1 VLQALINNRSYRLD
15 IKVDDLCSQAN
26 GFNVQPCKGDGK
38 LKSTRART
46 PRVQEQHAASPLD
59 ERFVRMTSDDRRDF
73 RGFRIEIQLIGIMQ
87 HVDVVTAEFH
97 ELRGRQ
103 VLARAAFV
111 DISQNRG
118 DRR

>member
-1 VLQALINNRSYRLD
+1 
-15 IKVDDLCSQAN
+15 
-26 GFNVQPCKGDGK
+26 
-38 LKSTRART
+38 
-46 PRVQEQHAASPLD
+46 
-59 ERFVRMTSDDRRDF
+59 MTAEIS
-73 RGFRIEIQLIGIMQ
+73 GGLRIEIQLIDIMQ

-111 DISQNRG
+111 DISPNRG